1 MTKKITFSGMGC
13 AISVVILLLTNIFPF
28 NTAFL
33 LCIATVVFPVI
44 KMKCGTSYA
53 AAAVFASCVL
63 SFVLLAEKIYVLTFS
78 LLAVYSII
86 KGIIERFDR
95 MWLEWVL
102 KLVVYFIGAAA
113 VLKIFMPGLLLQGIL
128 AGVIIFVIYDVAL
141 SVFVTFARQK
151 LKL

>member
-1 MTKKITFSGMGC
+1 MTKKITFSGMCC
-13 AISVVILLLTNIFPF
+13 AISVVMVLLTNVFQF

-33 LCIATVVFPVI
+33 LCIAAAVFPLVKI
-44 KMKCGTSYA
+44 KCGTSYA

-63 SFVLLAEKIYVLTFS
+63 SFILLAEKIYVLTFS

-86 KGIIERFDR
+86 KGIIEKLDR
-95 MWLEWVL
+95 VWLEWVL

-113 VLKIFMPGLLLQGIL
+113 VLKIFMPELLLWGIL
-128 AGVIIFVIYDVAL
+128 AGIIIFVIYDVAL
-141 SVFVTFARQK
+141 SIFITFALKK